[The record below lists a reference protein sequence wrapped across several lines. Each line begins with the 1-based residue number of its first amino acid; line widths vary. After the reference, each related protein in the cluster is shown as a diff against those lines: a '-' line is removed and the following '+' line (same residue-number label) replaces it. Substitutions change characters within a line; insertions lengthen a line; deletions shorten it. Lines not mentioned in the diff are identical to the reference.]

1 MAEETRVGPLADVT
15 VVSLEQA
22 VSAPMCSRTLAD
34 LGARVIKIESP
45 GGGDFT
51 RQYDSVVNGMA
62 AHFVWLN
69 RGKESLV
76 LDLRSDSGREV
87 LDRLLARAD
96 VFISNLAPGAASR
109 LGLGPEQLRQRHPRL
124 VALEISGYGTG
135 GPLSEKRAYDLL
147 VQAESGACSVTGWD
161 GMPAKAGPPVADVT
175 TGLYAAITILGL
187 LHGRASTDRGATA
200 SVSMLDTMVEL
211 MGYAL
216 THARYSGSETAPV
229 GMGSPAVAPYA
240 AYETSDGQTV
250 LLGTTNNAEWGR
262 LAELIGRA
270 ELAQDPRY
278 LRNEDRVAR
287 RSELDELIG
296 GWCMKHTLAT
306 IQEQADRAGIGNAR
320 YNTAGD
326 VLSHPHLEERQRW
339 AHFDSP
345 VGKVIG
351 SLPPPVIG
359 GLPARTDPIPGLGE
373 HTAAILGELGYAKN
387 EINSLLEPG
396 AGR

>member
-1 MAEETRVGPLADVT
+1 MTTETKVGPLADVL

-51 RQYDSVVNGMA
+51 RHYDSVVNGMA

-76 LDLRSDSGREV
+76 LDLRSSRGQEV

-96 VFISNLAPGAASR
+96 VFISNLAPGATSR

-124 VALEISGYGTG
+124 VVLEISGFGKG
-135 GPLSEKRAYDLL
+135 GPLSQKRAYDLL

-161 GMPAKAGPPVADVT
+161 EMPAKPGPPVADVT

-187 LHGRASTDRGATA
+187 LHGRANTDHGATA

-216 THARYSGSETAPV
+216 THARYSGSETPPV

-240 AYETSDGQTV
+240 AYETSDGHTV
-250 LLGTTNNAEWGR
+250 VLGTTNNTEWSR

-270 ELAQDPRY
+270 ELAEDPRF
-278 LRNEDRVAR
+278 RQNEDRVVR
-287 RSELDELIG
+287 RGELDELIG
-296 GWCMKHTLAT
+296 HWCLQRTLAT
-306 IQEQADRAGIGNAR
+306 IQEQADGAGIGNAR
-320 YNTAGD
+320 YNTTSD
-326 VLSHPHLEERQRW
+326 VLGHPHLEERQRW
-339 AHFDSP
+339 AHYDSP

-351 SLPPPVIG
+351 SLPPPVIE
-359 GLPARTDPIPGLGE
+359 GLPTRTDPIPGLGE
-373 HTAAILGELGYAKN
+373 HTAAILVELGFA
-387 EINSLLEPG
+387 
-396 AGR
+396 